1 MSLSSAWSIS
11 RSVNPPRMVYLD
23 FPLGHTAGRAHDV
36 QSQKAVV
43 MAALR
48 LLEEARDPGSATTL
62 SQRWSNDDAWKDAV
76 MRPRI
81 KADRDGAF
89 DDDRMER
96 FATPQY
102 QESEDADLVTG
113 DCSTCVWLEE

>member
-1 MSLSSAWSIS
+1 
-11 RSVNPPRMVYLD
+11 MVYLD

-36 QSQKAVV
+36 QSQRDVV

-62 SQRWSNDDAWKDAV
+62 SQRWSHDDAWKDAV
-76 MRPRI
+76 MRPNI
-81 KADRDGAF
+81 KAERDGTF
-89 DDDRMER
+89 DDDRVER